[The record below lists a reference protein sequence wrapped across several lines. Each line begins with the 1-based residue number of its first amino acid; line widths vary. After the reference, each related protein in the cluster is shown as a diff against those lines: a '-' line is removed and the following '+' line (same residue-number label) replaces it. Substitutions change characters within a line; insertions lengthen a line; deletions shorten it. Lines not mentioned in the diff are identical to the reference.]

1 MNEIEKY
8 LTEWNTSVKT
18 EADKKAFSQ
27 KIEAEQALRTAEEKA
42 EISRQAEQAFD
53 KFVQE
58 TEEFIE
64 TIKLRDKLEPILPY
78 ISLSTIA
85 KEYFGKSRNWLYQKL
100 NNNVVNGKPAQFN
113 ENEIKILRKAVDDIT
128 KKLQTVSTSLS
139 C

>member
-27 KIEAEQALRTAEEKA
+27 KIKAEQALRTAEEKA